1 MCNVR
6 SLRLAA
12 VPGVEAQMME
22 ARSGGGE
29 GLHGMLALDEQHR
42 ARIGFVIELARR
54 LHQYGAA
61 APRLEQAIGNVSQQL
76 GLACDVLSTPTSIVL
91 SFSAPEGDGIAELTQ
106 VVRIAPG
113 DVNLARLCRAD
124 EIADQVAD
132 GSLSPRRGMQ
142 QLHELGLPLSRRALW
157 ATVVSY
163 GLSAAS
169 VAVLFHTSWQDA
181 LVTGV
186 IGVLIGAIVVAG
198 YRRPRLA
205 VAGDALAALVA
216 TFIATMVS
224 AWLVPLGLKIVVLSA
239 LIVLLPG
246 MSLTNAVRELTSQH
260 LASGVARFAGAAA
273 TILKLTFGTIAA
285 AQICAVAHIVPA
297 DHSLASLPAWTQWP
311 ALVVA
316 AVAFA
321 MLFQAARRD
330 YPLILASVIAA
341 FLVTYWSGNALGAPF
356 GVFIGGLVLSAGSN
370 LYARFR
376 HRPGALVREPGMLLL
391 VPGSVGFRS
400 VTDLLNNQIASGTHI
415 AVLLMT
421 LLISLVA
428 GLLFGDL
435 LIAPRRSL

>member
-1 MCNVR
+1 MTEPLTETQPR
-6 SLRLAA
+6 
-12 VPGVEAQMME
+12 
-22 ARSGGGE
+22 
-29 GLHGMLALDEQHR
+29 DERTR
-42 ARIGFVIELARR
+42 ARIAFVIELARR

-61 APRLEQAIGNVSQQL
+61 APRLEQAIGNVAQQL

-91 SFSAPEGDGIAELTQ
+91 SFSAPGGDGLAELTQ

-124 EIADQVAD
+124 EIADRVAD
-132 GSLSPRRGMQ
+132 GSLDPRRGMA
-142 QLHELGLPLSRRALW
+142 QLRALGRPLSRAALW
-157 ATVVSY
+157 ATIVSY

-169 VAVLFHTSWQDA
+169 VAVLFRTSGPDA
-181 LVTGV
+181 LVAGV
-186 IGVLIGAIVVAG
+186 IGVLIGGIVVAG
-198 YRRPRLA
+198 YGRPRLSA
-205 VAGDALAALVA
+205 ASDAIAALVA

-224 AWLVPLGLKIVVLSA
+224 AWLLPLALKLVVLSA
-239 LIVLLPG
+239 LIVLVPG

-285 AQICAVAHIVPA
+285 AQVCEVAHIVPA
-297 DHSLASLPAWTQWP
+297 AHSLPPLPLWTQWP
-311 ALVVA
+311 ALLIA

-321 MLFQAARRD
+321 MLFQTARRD
-330 YPLILASVIAA
+330 YPLVLVAVIVGY
-341 FLVTYWSGNALGAPF
+341 LVTYWSGNALGTPF

-370 LYARFR
+370 LYARIM
-376 HRPGALVREPGMLLL
+376 HRPGALVREPGVLLL

-400 VTDLLNNQIASGTHI
+400 VSDLLNNQIASGTHI
-415 AVLLMT
+415 AVLLVTM
-421 LLISLVA
+421 LISLVA

>member
-1 MCNVR
+1 MSGAQAVL
-6 SLRLAA
+6 SAA
-12 VPGVEAQMME
+12 L
-22 ARSGGGE
+22 GE
-29 GLHGMLALDEQHR
+29 QPPDTQRR
-42 ARIGFVIELARR
+42 ARIGFVVELARR

-76 GLACDVLSTPTSIVL
+76 GLVCDVLSTPTSIVL
-91 SFSAPEGDGIAELTQ
+91 SFSAAGGDGIADVTQ

-124 EIADQVAD
+124 EIADRVAD
-132 GSLSPRRGMQ
+132 GSLVPREGMT
-142 QLHELGLPLSRRALW
+142 QLHALGRPLSRPALW

-181 LVTGV
+181 LVAGV
-186 IGVLIGAIVVAG
+186 IGLVIGAIMVAG
-198 YRRPRLA
+198 YGRPRLS
-205 VAGDALAALVA
+205 VANDAIAALVA

-224 AWLVPLGLKIVVLSA
+224 AWLEPLALKIVVLSA
-239 LIVLLPG
+239 LIVLVPG

-285 AQICAVAHIVPA
+285 AQVCAIAHIVPA
-297 DHSLASLPAWTQWP
+297 SHTLPSLPLWCQWP
-311 ALVVA
+311 ALAVA

-321 MLFQAARRD
+321 MLFQTSLRD
-330 YPLILASVIAA
+330 YPLVLAAVIVGY
-341 FLVTYWSGNALGAPF
+341 LVTYWGGNAMGAPF

-370 LYARFR
+370 LYARYM
-376 HRPGALVREPGMLLL
+376 HRPGALVREPGVLLL

-400 VTDLLNNQIASGTHI
+400 VTDLLNNQIASGSHI
-415 AVLLMT
+415 AVLLVT

>member
-1 MCNVR
+1 MTGSPPR
-6 SLRLAA
+6 DGET
-12 VPGVEAQMME
+12 PG
-22 ARSGGGE
+22 
-29 GLHGMLALDEQHR
+29 GMLVFDEQRR

-91 SFSAPEGDGIAELTQ
+91 SFGAPEGDGIAELTQ

-132 GSLSPRRGMQ
+132 GSLSPRSGMER
-142 QLHELGLPLSRRALW
+142 LHALGRPLSHAGLW
-157 ATVVSY
+157 ATVISY

-169 VAVLFHTSWQDA
+169 VATLFHTSWQD
-181 LVTGV
+181 
-186 IGVLIGAIVVAG
+186 
-198 YRRPRLA
+198 
-205 VAGDALAALVA
+205 ALVA

-224 AWLVPLGLKIVVLSA
+224 AWLVPLGLKMVVLSA
-239 LIVLLPG
+239 LIVLVPG

-285 AQICAVAHIVPA
+285 AQVCAVAHIIPA
-297 DHSLASLPAWTQWP
+297 DHSLPSLPSWTQWP

-330 YPLILASVIAA
+330 YPLILASVIAGY
-341 FLVTYWSGNALGAPF
+341 LVTYWSGNALGAPF
-356 GVFIGGLVLSAGSN
+356 GVFVGGLVLGAGSN

-376 HRPGALVREPGMLLL
+376 HRPGALVREPGVLLL

-400 VTDLLNNQIASGTHI
+400 VSDLLNNQIASGTHI
-415 AVLLMT
+415 AVLLVT

>member
-1 MCNVR
+1 MT
-6 SLRLAA
+6 
-12 VPGVEAQMME
+12 EAP
-22 ARSGGGE
+22 AGPNGRCDPA
-29 GLHGMLALDEQHR
+29 HDEQRR

-76 GLACDVLSTPTSIVL
+76 GLGCDVLSTPTSIVL
-91 SFSAPEGDGIAELTQ
+91 SFSAPGGDGIADITQ
-106 VVRIAPG
+106 VVRIPPG

-124 EIADQVAD
+124 EIADRVAD
-132 GSLSPRRGMQ
+132 GSLSPRRGLA
-142 QLHELGLPLSRRALW
+142 QLRALGRPLSRAALW
-157 ATVVSY
+157 ATIASY
-163 GLSAAS
+163 GLSAAA
-169 VAVLFHTSWQDA
+169 VAVLFRTSGEDA
-181 LVTGV
+181 IVAGV
-186 IGVLIGAIVVAG
+186 IGLVIGAIVVAG
-198 YRRPRLA
+198 AGRPRLA
-205 VAGDALAALVA
+205 VAGDAIAALVA

-224 AWLVPLGLKIVVLSA
+224 AWLVPLALKLVVLSA
-239 LIVLLPG
+239 LIVLVPG

-285 AQICAVAHIVPA
+285 AQLCALAHIVPA
-297 DHSLASLPAWTQWP
+297 SHALPPLPSWWQWP
-311 ALVVA
+311 ALAVA

-321 MLFQAARRD
+321 MLFQTARRD
-330 YPLILASVIAA
+330 YPLVLSAVIVGY
-341 FLVTYWSGNALGAPF
+341 LVTYWSGNAMGPAF

-370 LYARFR
+370 LYARWR
-376 HRPGALVREPGMLLL
+376 HRPGALVREPGVLLL

-400 VTDLLNNQIASGTHI
+400 VSDLLNNQIASGTHI
-415 AVLLMT
+415 AVLLVT